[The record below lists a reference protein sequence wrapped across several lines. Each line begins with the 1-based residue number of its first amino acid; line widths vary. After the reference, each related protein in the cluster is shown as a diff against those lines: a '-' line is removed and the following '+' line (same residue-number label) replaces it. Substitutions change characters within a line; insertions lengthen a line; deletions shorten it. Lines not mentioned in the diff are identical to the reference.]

1 MTEQEAVERL
11 KCMRLFM
18 QIEDDKNECKF
29 LEDDYIANDMAIKAL
44 EEIQQYR
51 ALGTVDELKS
61 MKENGAFTGV
71 ELAQLAAMQMRLKKY
86 ESIGTVEELRV
97 ARDKQV
103 AKKPPFIKR
112 SFTQFYVCPGC
123 SNAEHYEKLYSK
135 MPYCFKCGQKLDW
148 SDEDENNG

>member
-1 MTEQEAVERL
+1 MTEQEAVEGMLFLKEKLYNGIFKDRL
-11 KCMRLFM
+11 
-18 QIEDDKNECKF
+18 EC
-29 LEDDYIANDMAIKAL
+29 LDEAIKTL

-51 ALGTVDELKS
+51 ALGTPTKIYEKIGGLD
-61 MKENGAFTGV
+61 V
-71 ELAQLAAMQMRLKKY
+71 ELDMYHSL
-86 ESIGTVEELRV
+86 GTVEELRV

-148 SDEDENNG
+148 SDEDDLRSI